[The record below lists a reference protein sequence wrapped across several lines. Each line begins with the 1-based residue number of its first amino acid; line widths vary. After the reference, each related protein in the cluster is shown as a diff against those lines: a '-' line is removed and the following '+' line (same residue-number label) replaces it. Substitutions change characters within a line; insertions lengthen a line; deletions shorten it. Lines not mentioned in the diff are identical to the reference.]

1 MPCSEMAPMNNIG
14 LRGVILALMI
24 LSVPALE
31 WATCGG
37 GGGGGTGGMGAG
49 PMGTGPSADAQVYM
63 VPWKALRP
71 QDPPVTAGLILYWF
85 PSSQE
90 ELSRS
95 SLRTSRALSLYA
107 TQCVSMQVSTLQSSL
122 GQKLGAE
129 TKLPIAVLAT
139 PDGSIVSKAENKDGF
154 LKVDQVEKLVETEV
168 KHREDTIK
176 QQMEEAKIKAKAGD
190 NDGAIKLY
198 RAVVDQKCL
207 FPNKAKDAVNALKKL
222 GVNES
227 VVIPNPPIFDRA
239 KGAQIE
245 WVMRQGLRSEMAGKY
260 PEAEKL
266 YAYAHEMD
274 PADPVPLRYL
284 GELDRHHI
292 GDWAKACAVFQQIL
306 DMPSDPMSR
315 AVALHGIGK
324 MTIHDGEFKKGLS
337 MMEESVRTYPLV
349 LTYRNLAV
357 YWNSEGDAAKATEYV
372 RQALA
377 LDPADPYN
385 VVFAAT
391 FMAAEGHNDEA
402 LKIAKENESLLS
414 ASYNLAAIYAQA
426 GQKEKALALLK
437 RHFFEYERYQAV
449 RSKEMMEA
457 RVDAV
462 FLSLRHDPAFV
473 SLTNGADGK
482 LDPSKT
488 MTAIPAG
495 FLELKPQI
503 VAGGRISEKKRNARD
518 FFPRPF
524 RVSPVRAT
532 AEADHSTM
540 VSEECAEK

>member
-1 MPCSEMAPMNNIG
+1 MKKTF
-14 LRGVILALMI
+14 LRSVILALMI
-24 LSVPALE
+24 LSVPAVE

-63 VPWKALRP
+63 VPWKVLKP

-85 PSSQE
+85 PSSKE

-95 SLRTSRALSLYA
+95 SLRTSRPLSLYA
-107 TQCVSMQVSTLQSSL
+107 SQCVSMQVSDMQSPVA
-122 GQKLGAE
+122 QKLGTE
-129 TKLPIAVLAT
+129 TKLPVAVLAN
-139 PDGSIVSKAENKDGF
+139 PDGTIIGRAENKDGF
-154 LKVDQVEKLVETEV
+154 LKVDQVEKMVETELR
-168 KHREDTIK
+168 HREDAIK
-176 QQMEEAKIKAKAGD
+176 QQMDNAKNKAKSGD

-198 RAVVDQKCL
+198 KAVVEQKCL

-222 GVNES
+222 GVNEA
-227 VVIPNPPIFDRA
+227 VEIPNAPIFDRA
-239 KGAQIE
+239 MGAKIE
-245 WVMRQGLRSEMAGKY
+245 NVMRHGLRAEMAGKY
-260 PEAEKL
+260 PEAEKF
-266 YAYAHEMD
+266 YAQAHGMD
-274 PADPVPLRYL
+274 PVDPAPLRYL
-284 GELDRHHI
+284 GELYRHQI
-292 GDWAKACAVFQQIL
+292 GDWAKAQIVFQQIL

-324 MTIHDGEFKKGLS
+324 MTIHGGEFKKGLA

-349 LTYRNLAV
+349 LAYRNLAV
-357 YWNSEGDAAKATEYV
+357 YWNSEGDAAKANEYV

-377 LDPADPYN
+377 LDPTDPYN
-385 VVFAAT
+385 IVFAAT
-391 FMAAEGHNDEA
+391 FMAADGRADEA
-402 LKIAKENESLLS
+402 LKIAKENESLLP

-426 GQKEKALALLK
+426 GQKEKALALLR

-462 FLSLRHDPAFV
+462 FLSLRQDATFV

-488 MTAIPAG
+488 MTGTPPG
-495 FLELKPQI
+495 
-503 VAGGRISEKKRNARD
+503 SMN
-518 FFPRPF
+518 
-524 RVSPVRAT
+524 
-532 AEADHSTM
+532 
-540 VSEECAEK
+540 